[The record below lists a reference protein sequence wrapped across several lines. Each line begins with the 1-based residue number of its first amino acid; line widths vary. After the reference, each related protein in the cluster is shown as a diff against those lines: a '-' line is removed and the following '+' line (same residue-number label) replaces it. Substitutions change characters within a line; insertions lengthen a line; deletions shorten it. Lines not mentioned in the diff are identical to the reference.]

1 MKEVFKKLIMRFI
14 SNKSYVGSSK
24 SRLAKDMG
32 ISSED
37 NAAFSA
43 AFDELRNDN
52 QIRIK
57 RGLIGLPK
65 MPSTVTGV
73 FRSTKKGFGFVVPD
87 KLNSSGDLFIPA
99 EHTLNAMDGDI
110 VVAKTRR
117 RSVRGGINRASGEI
131 LKILERAKDTFTGT
145 LKKEK
150 GLWIIEPDGKDFKSY
165 VIVDDITAKGAK
177 VDDKVAF
184 DIIEYPSERYPAR
197 GVITEVLG
205 KSGQYDAELKAIVRS
220 YSLAGD
226 FSSECIAQARQ
237 ASKDFANAQSQGE
250 YEDITDELLIT
261 IDPPDAKDFDDAI
274 SLSKDDDGNYVLGV
288 HIADVSRFIPLDSPL
303 DIEARKR
310 GNSVYL
316 PGKVIPML
324 PEILSNGICSLQ
336 PDQPRYAKS
345 VYITYDTEGKVIAT
359 SFANSLIKSKARLSY
374 LQADAAIKG
383 EAGELSAEVV
393 ALLKEMDTLARVIE
407 DKRTKEGMLHL
418 DLHETELI
426 MDDDGKVIDAQ
437 PAENCYPHTII
448 EMFMVEANV
457 AVAQMLNNYDIAF
470 IRRVHPDPDPFS
482 VNAVSSFATIS
493 GLRVPKSMDRRD
505 IQALLDKVRGS
516 ELEYPINKFI
526 LRSFE
531 KAHYSPLNMGHYALA
546 SRHYCHFTSPI
557 RRYADLTIHR
567 LFQCYIDGKLDKP
580 NVDEVLSEAKLIEIG
595 RNISDCEVKA
605 ADAERELKKVL
616 ILEMLSEKI
625 GDTMS
630 TVVSG
635 VTKFGVFVQCLKFG
649 IEGLISLEALGN
661 DQWQYQENSQSV
673 VGKLSGKKISLGM
686 AIEVRIVSVNVAGR
700 HLDVAPVEPIVSRDD
715 ILKKKKKKSKKL
727 KRKLTKKFRKK
738 SKR

>member
-1 MKEVFKKLIMRFI
+1 MKEVFKKLIMKFI
-14 SNKSYVGSSK
+14 SNKGYVASNK
-24 SRLAKDMG
+24 SGLARDMG
-32 ISSED
+32 ISSDD
-37 NAAFSA
+37 NAAFSE
-43 AFDELRNDN
+43 AFNELKDND
-52 QIRIK
+52 QISIK
-57 RGLIGLPK
+57 RGIIGLPK
-65 MPSTVTGV
+65 IPSTVTGV

-99 EHTLNAMDGDI
+99 ESTLNAMDGDI
-110 VVAKTRR
+110 VIAKTRR
-117 RSVRGGINRASGEI
+117 RSVRGGIKRASGEI
-131 LKILERAKDTFTGT
+131 LEILERAKDTFTGT

-150 GLWIIEPDGKDFKSY
+150 GLWIVEPDGKDFKSA
-165 VIVDDITAKGAK
+165 VIVDDVTAKDAK

-205 KSGQYDAELKAIVRS
+205 KSGQYDAELKAIMRS

-226 FSSECIAQARQ
+226 FSSECIAQARA
-237 ASKDFANAQSQGE
+237 ASKNFANAQAQGT
-250 YEDITDELLIT
+250 YQDITDKLLIT

-274 SLSKDDDGNYVLGV
+274 SLSKNDDGNYTLGV

-303 DIEARKR
+303 DIEAKER

-336 PDQPRYAKS
+336 PDQLRYAKS
-345 VYITYDTEGKVIAT
+345 VYITYDSDGKVIAS

-383 EAGELSAEVV
+383 EPSELSDEVI
-393 ALLKEMDTLARVIE
+393 ALLNEMNSLAKVIE
-407 DKRTKEGMLHL
+407 SRRKKEGMLHL

-437 PAENCYPHTII
+437 PAEDCYPHTII

-457 AVAQMLNNYDIAF
+457 AVAQMLNNYNIAF
-470 IRRVHPDPDPFS
+470 IRRIHPDPDQFS
-482 VNAVSSFATIS
+482 VKAVSSFAKIS
-493 GLRVPKSMDRRD
+493 GLRVPRSMDRRD
-505 IQALLDKVRGS
+505 IQALIDKVRGS

-531 KAHYSPLNMGHYALA
+531 KATYSPLNMGHYALA

-557 RRYADLTIHR
+557 RRYADLTVHR
-567 LFQCYIDGKLDKP
+567 LFQCHIDGKLDKP
-580 NVDEVLSEAKLIEIG
+580 NVEEILSEAQLIEIG
-595 RNISDCEVKA
+595 RNISNCEVKA
-605 ADAERELKKVL
+605 TNAERELKKVL

-625 GDTMS
+625 GDTMN

-635 VTKFGVFVQCLKFG
+635 VTKFGVFVQCMRFG
-649 IEGLISLEALGN
+649 IEGLIPLEALGH
-661 DQWQYQENSQSV
+661 DQWQYQENSQAI
-673 VGKLSGKKISLGM
+673 VGKLSGKKVSLGVAM
-686 AIEVRIVSVNVAGR
+686 EVRIVNVNVAGR

-715 ILKKKKKKSKKL
+715 ITKKKTKSKKL